1 MQGSFET
8 QVRAASRFPKVG
20 CYAASC
26 RHRQRFER
34 VQGAICTIKSGWL
47 GSQRLYQLWRWRRVD
62 ITRSFG
68 QVLFPL

>member
-20 CYAASC
+20 SHAASC

-34 VQGAICTIKSGWL
+34 VQGAICAIQSGWL
-47 GSQRLYQLWRWRRVD
+47 GSQRLHHLCRWRRVG